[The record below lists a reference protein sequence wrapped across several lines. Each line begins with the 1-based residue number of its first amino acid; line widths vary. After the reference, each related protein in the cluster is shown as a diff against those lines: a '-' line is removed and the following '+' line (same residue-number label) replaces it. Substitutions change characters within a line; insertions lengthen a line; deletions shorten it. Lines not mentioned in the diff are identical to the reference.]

1 MIQYYYIV
9 KLFGKTVKTIAKDG
23 KEAKN
28 KVCQFENIL
37 ASQIKSTKR
46 GEALNFIELP
56 ND

>member
-9 KLFGKTVKTIAKDG
+9 KLCGKTVKTIAKDG